1 MFWKNPDFD
10 KVINSRIIEWD
21 IKSGNTSIM
30 RAFNL
35 CPIERIQELEE
46 MKKQDRVIAV
56 GNMMKDSEFSKK
68 LEAGFN
74 QVVNEFMELNELNK
88 DDDVLRI
95 MRDAVYVINKPIK
108 YDTIREYCHFIPKN
122 EYIGYF
128 FLSPYEFFIS
138 QHSID
143 VKGIDDE
150 KLKSHENGTLR
161 VIRDVYDACV
171 EYNMDQVKINA
182 FMKGVVDAYIHRDL
196 EFDAYREFNNESNFR
211 INMYGHEVLSDAIT
225 ERDLS
230 DVDISFNYL
239 KIIIPLI
246 KLLC

>member
-1 MFWKNPDFD
+1 
-10 KVINSRIIEWD
+10 
-21 IKSGNTSIM
+21 
-30 RAFNL
+30 
-35 CPIERIQELEE
+35 
-46 MKKQDRVIAV
+46 MKKIAV
-56 GNMMKDSEFSKK
+56 LTSGGDAPGMN
-68 LEAGFN
+68 AA
-74 QVVNEFMELNELNK
+74 
-88 DDDVLRI
+88 LR
-95 MRDAVYVINKPIK
+95 AVAR
-108 YDTIREYCHFIPKN
+108 TAWAR
-122 EYIGYF
+122 G
-128 FLSPYEFFIS
+128 
-138 QHSID
+138 ID

-196 EFDAYREFNNESNFR
+196 EFDSYREFNNESNFR

>member
-10 KVINSRIIEWD
+10 KVINSRVIEWD

-35 CPIERIQELEE
+35 CPIERIQELEG

-74 QVVNEFMELNELNK
+74 QVVNEFMELNGLNK

-128 FLSPYEFFIS
+128 FLNPYEFFIG
-138 QHSID
+138 QHGID

-211 INMYGHEVLSDAIT
+211 INMYGHEVLSDAVT

>member
-68 LEAGFN
+68 LESGFN
-74 QVVNEFMELNELNK
+74 QVVNEFMELNGLNK

>member
-1 MFWKNPDFD
+1 MFWKNLDFD

-68 LEAGFN
+68 LESGFN
-74 QVVNEFMELNELNK
+74 QVVNEFMELNGLNK

-138 QHSID
+138 QHDID

>member
-74 QVVNEFMELNELNK
+74 QVVNEFMELNGLNK

-138 QHSID
+138 QHDID

-150 KLKSHENGTLR
+150 KLKSHENGTIR

>member
-35 CPIERIQELEE
+35 CPIERIQALEE

-74 QVVNEFMELNELNK
+74 QVVNEFMELNGLNK

-128 FLSPYEFFIS
+128 FLIPYEFFIS
-138 QHSID
+138 QHRID

-196 EFDAYREFNNESNFR
+196 EFDSYREFNNESNFR

>member
-74 QVVNEFMELNELNK
+74 QVVNEFMELNGLNK

>member
-74 QVVNEFMELNELNK
+74 QVVNEFMELNGLNK

-138 QHSID
+138 QHDID
-143 VKGIDDE
+143 VKGIDNE

>member
-74 QVVNEFMELNELNK
+74 QVVNEFMELNGLNK

-128 FLSPYEFFIS
+128 FLIPYEFFIS
-138 QHSID
+138 QHRID

-196 EFDAYREFNNESNFR
+196 EFDSYREFNTEPNFR
-211 INMYGHEVLSDAIT
+211 INMYAHEILSDAIT

>member
-74 QVVNEFMELNELNK
+74 QVVNEFMELNGLNK

-211 INMYGHEVLSDAIT
+211 INMYGHEVLSDSIT

>member
-74 QVVNEFMELNELNK
+74 QVVNEFMELNGLNK

-95 MRDAVYVINKPIK
+95 IRDAVYVINKPIK

-211 INMYGHEVLSDAIT
+211 INMYGHEILSDAIT

>member
-10 KVINSRIIEWD
+10 KMINSRIIEWD

-74 QVVNEFMELNELNK
+74 QVVNEFMELNGLNK

>member
-74 QVVNEFMELNELNK
+74 QVVNEFMELNGLNK

-138 QHSID
+138 QYGID

>member
-74 QVVNEFMELNELNK
+74 QVVNEFMELNGLNK

-211 INMYGHEVLSDAIT
+211 INMYGHEILSDAIT

>member
-35 CPIERIQELEE
+35 CPIERIRELEE

-74 QVVNEFMELNELNK
+74 QVVNEFMELNGLNK

-150 KLKSHENGTLR
+150 KLKYHENGTLR

-171 EYNMDQVKINA
+171 EYNMNQVKINA

>member
-74 QVVNEFMELNELNK
+74 QVVNEFMELNGLNK

-95 MRDAVYVINKPIK
+95 MRDAVYVINNPIK

-138 QHSID
+138 QHGID

>member
-10 KVINSRIIEWD
+10 KVINSRVIEWD

-35 CPIERIQELEE
+35 CPIERIQELEG

-74 QVVNEFMELNELNK
+74 QVVNEFIELNELNK

-128 FLSPYEFFIS
+128 FLKPYEFFIG
-138 QHSID
+138 QHNID
-143 VKGIDDE
+143 VKGIDDG
-150 KLKSHENGTLR
+150 KLASHENGTLR

-196 EFDAYREFNNESNFR
+196 EFDAYREFNNESIFR
-211 INMYGHEVLSDAIT
+211 VNMYGHEVLSDAIT
-225 ERDLS
+225 ERDLP

>member
-74 QVVNEFMELNELNK
+74 QVVNEFMELNGLNK

-108 YDTIREYCHFIPKN
+108 YDSIREYCHFIPKN

>member
-74 QVVNEFMELNELNK
+74 QVVNEFMELNGLNK

-211 INMYGHEVLSDAIT
+211 INIYGHEVLSDAIT